1 MSHNDLLELV
11 KQQQEYITKLEKK
24 NAELAAALDNIQT
37 KVMSLYTSYASKLNS
52 N

>member
-1 MSHNDLLELV
+1 MSYNELLELV
-11 KQQQEYITKLEKK
+11 KQQQEHIATLELE

-37 KVMSLYTSYASKLNS
+37 KVMSLYTSYTSQLNS